1 MRIINRYFLK
11 SFIPIFIFGIFLFTS
26 ILIVSPLFEIMDLI
40 ISRSIEIVIALRI
53 FILKIPPYLTYTFP
67 MAIFLAVI
75 YIIGQFI
82 ERGEI
87 TAMKASGASLSNFL
101 PPLLIFSFGVL
112 FLMFYFNEIISPKAI
127 EQEKILYQ
135 RAISKS
141 IPIPDKEDVFF
152 KDNNNFYFFKK
163 FSPQNQEINDA
174 LIIQIIKDDVKEII
188 TAKKAKW
195 YLNQGWIF
203 YEGKIYVLNSFGDM
217 VLQGKFEEKKVIL
230 NRNPNQIIPSIKPI
244 NEMSIWEIIDQIRLF
259 QGSGISL
266 VNLWTEFYIRFALPF
281 TCPIFALLALGLGL
295 QTKKG
300 GRSLSFGLSVITI
313 FVYYIIF
320 SIGRSLAKAGILSP
334 IVGAWLGNIVFLF
347 VSFIFLRRKL

>member
-1 MRIINRYFLK
+1 
-11 SFIPIFIFGIFLFTS
+11 
-26 ILIVSPLFEIMDLI
+26 MDLI
-40 ISRSIEIVIALRI
+40 ISKSMELEIALKI

-101 PPLLIFSFGVL
+101 PPLLIFSLGVL
-112 FLMFYFNEIISPKAI
+112 LLMFYFNEVISPRAI

-135 RAISKS
+135 KAMLRS
-141 IPIPDKEDVFF
+141 IPLPDKEDVFF
-152 KDNNNFYFFKK
+152 RDNNNFYFFKK
-163 FSPQNQEINDA
+163 FSPNNHEIKDA
-174 LIIQIIKDDVKEII
+174 LLIQIIMGEIKEII
-188 TAKKAKW
+188 TAKRAKW
-195 YLNQGWIF
+195 YPNQGWIF
-203 YEGKIYVLNSFGDM
+203 YDGKIYVLNSFGDM
-217 VLQGKFEEKKVIL
+217 VLQGEFREKSIIL
-230 NRNPNQIIPSIKPI
+230 NRNPNQIIPSTKPL
-244 NEMSIWEIIDQIRLF
+244 NEMSIWEIIDQIRLLK
-259 QGSGISL
+259 GSGINL

-295 QTKKG
+295 RTKKG
-300 GRSLSFGLSVITI
+300 GRSLSFGLSIITI

-334 IVGAWLGNIVFLF
+334 IFGAWLGNIIFLF
-347 VSFIFLRRKL
+347 IAFTFLRKKL